1 MLPAFC
7 SWLHE
12 EQPTSTSLHIAL
24 QSSEV
29 LCVLKQITS
38 LIAES
43 GLNMGSPKS
52 AGLRCLL
59 RSCLRR
65 RQVIDTATDFAL
77 PGIGVS
83 AACACKRL
91 RVVQLY
97 GITVMEDR
105 DVQFCVIVK
114 TLHDLQSRLS
124 TNRCSPMQSP
134 LSDSKGLLSKVSL
147 PSWAENPLQ

>member
-7 SWLHE
+7 SWLHA
-12 EQPTSTSLHIAL
+12 EQLMSTSLHIAL
-24 QSSEV
+24 QSPV
-29 LCVLKQITS
+29 GLCVLKQINS

-52 AGLRCLL
+52 AGVRCLL

-91 RVVQLY
+91 RVVELY

-105 DVQFCVIVK
+105 DVLFLK
-114 TLHDLQSRLS
+114 SLHDLQGRLS
-124 TNRCSPMQSP
+124 TNRCSPVQSP
-134 LSDSKGLLSKVSL
+134 LSDSGGLFRKVSL
-147 PSWAENPLQ
+147 PAWAQNPLQ

>member
-12 EQPTSTSLHIAL
+12 EQFHIAVH
-24 QSSEV
+24 SPEG

-43 GLNMGSPKS
+43 GLNMDSPKS

-83 AACACKRL
+83 AACACKGSVL
-91 RVVQLY
+91 LNY
-97 GITVMEDR
+97 MA
-105 DVQFCVIVK
+105 
-114 TLHDLQSRLS
+114 
-124 TNRCSPMQSP
+124 
-134 LSDSKGLLSKVSL
+134 LLSWRNVTCSSVCFWKLYTTFRAAYPQIVAASAVTIVWFQTVIQQ
-147 PSWAENPLQ
+147 SFFTSNPLQ